1 MAKAKSRLLTLTEDD
16 ELTTRCPSL
25 FHSRTFPSCMRETSV
40 GTGFSYIAKRPR
52 TAEKKLAF
60 MKYDPKARKHVLF
73 MEAKLK

>member
-1 MAKAKSRLLTLTEDD
+1 MAKAKSRLLTVRLLSTA
-16 ELTTRCPSL
+16 CN
-25 FHSRTFPSCMRETSV
+25 SV

-60 MKYDPKARKHVLF
+60 MKYDPKAGKHVLF